1 MTTLQGLVQKSG
13 TCIVQIQQDQQ
24 EQQKRVV
31 DYLYQDCQALAIRGY
46 HGWIVHKSRTQQN
59 IDLLLQRYPN
69 ELRMSRGC
77 ILWDNTKDNTNDCE
91 KDTWSRYFCCNSQD
105 KTLKLFRGHVPLS
118 FRHVLKRPLD
128 VPT

>member
-1 MTTLQGLVQKSG
+1 MTTLHGL
-13 TCIVQIQQDQQ
+13 VQIQQDQQ
-24 EQQKRVV
+24 DQQKCVV

-77 ILWDNTKDNTNDCE
+77 ILWDKINDNRVSE
-91 KDTWSRYFCCNSQD
+91 EDTWSQYFCCNSQD
-105 KTLKLFRGHVPLS
+105 KTLKLFIGHVPLS
-118 FRHVLKRPLD
+118 FRQD